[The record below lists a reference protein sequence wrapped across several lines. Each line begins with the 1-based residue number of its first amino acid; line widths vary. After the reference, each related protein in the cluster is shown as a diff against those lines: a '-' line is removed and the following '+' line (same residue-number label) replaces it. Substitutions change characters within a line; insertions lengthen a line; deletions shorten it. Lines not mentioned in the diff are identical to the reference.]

1 MITAR
6 AHLLF
11 HGLIE
16 LQERDDFLNGTW
28 KATVLKAIHTCV
40 WAAVK
45 LQWIKTFTEPFR
57 AEADNEDFTKKK
69 NGLTCKGHSAFHRGL
84 PSLQHWWAPFWKQP
98 LKPER
103 CTKLARAAACS
114 HPPETQQPQAG
125 TTDRWQW
132 RCMDCVVSS
141 HWPRCTAYHAYYI
154 RTEMKSNEKNLCVSD
169 IKKEGR
175 TREFLLSDLTNAH
188 PFTLFCKWIYL

>member
-1 MITAR
+1 MFPEPGWGILTAMITAR

-45 LQWIKTFTEPFR
+45 LQWIKTFTEPSR

-98 LKPER
+98 LKPKR

-114 HPPETQQPQAG
+114 HPPEITAATGRHYWPLAVTLYG
-125 TTDRWQW
+125 LCCLLTLTTMYSIS
-132 RCMDCVVSS
+132 C
-141 HWPRCTAYHAYYI
+141 
-154 RTEMKSNEKNLCVSD
+154 
-169 IKKEGR
+169 
-175 TREFLLSDLTNAH
+175 LL
-188 PFTLFCKWIYL
+188 Y